1 MHWVKSEPTFSKYFH
16 EDFDFLEVFFARQ
29 DSDEARMAKQLSAN
43 PFQVHSEWPSGGQ
56 RKLLMMLD
64 SETVKQDGNGEGGSS
79 PTTSGKSS
87 VISQWENR
95 SVVSAENAD
104 SIHRINGLVL
114 EQDQT
119 ESQPETN
126 ENEPSESNFHD
137 MSKPLPPPTV
147 TPSAAAKPTAT
158 DSGGR
163 PIDDRKMSN
172 QGLEWRMQIDERK
185 MSNPDQEFRTQMG
198 DRKMSNPGQ
207 ELNNE
212 VAAMMNAPSSPAVR
226 RSVVQLE
233 SPQTTAANLSLRPPT
248 FKWSEAVQPR
258 PRLSSSACTEAS
270 SAATAVSQLAE
281 EEETRDDEFSSEY
294 SNHSEKDPT
303 EVAFEDEDGFKMC
316 TSDKGTEAIKAI
328 DASERGHSC
337 DKENCEPSDQEHET
351 EQTPAAAAPQLPDV
365 ATTVQGNNPI
375 WIISPD
381 QDKPKKKRNKKKKK
395 VEKDT

>member
-1 MHWVKSEPTFSKYFH
+1 MGST
-16 EDFDFLEVFFARQ
+16 
-29 DSDEARMAKQLSAN
+29 N

-95 SVVSAENAD
+95 SVVSAEDAD

-126 ENEPSESNFHD
+126 ENEPSEGNFHD

-163 PIDDRKMSN
+163 PID
-172 QGLEWRMQIDERK
+172 
-185 MSNPDQEFRTQMG
+185 

-248 FKWSEAVQPR
+248 FKWS
-258 PRLSSSACTEAS
+258 
-270 SAATAVSQLAE
+270 
-281 EEETRDDEFSSEY
+281 
-294 SNHSEKDPT
+294 
-303 EVAFEDEDGFKMC
+303 
-316 TSDKGTEAIKAI
+316 
-328 DASERGHSC
+328 
-337 DKENCEPSDQEHET
+337 
-351 EQTPAAAAPQLPDV
+351 
-365 ATTVQGNNPI
+365 
-375 WIISPD
+375 
-381 QDKPKKKRNKKKKK
+381 
-395 VEKDT
+395 